1 VTNAALPLT
10 ASYFAQEGIIWIR
23 VDHRGSGHFGKKGAA
38 LMHRNLG
45 SVEMRDWIAA
55 VKWLRTKPFV
65 DPARV
70 GITGGSYGGYATCLA
85 LTYGA
90 DYFTHGLATS
100 PVTDWRLYDSVYAER
115 YMDAPA
121 ENSAGYDA
129 ASILVHSVKL
139 RGVLFLVHG
148 ELDDNVHLQNTV
160 QLIERLTD
168 LGKPLGSCSIPA
180 SGTASAGR
188 SGACQPAGVDFWSKH
203 FSGGRED
210 MEACFIRQAACPV
223 CESPAFRPWRKGTFE
238 TTELDAQAV
247 KRPDSRYGRVWD
259 LSRCDRCGH
268 TFADPCPAPEFVEA
282 LYARLEDPAYDEE
295 AAGRTRNFAR
305 LLRRLE
311 KIRPGRG
318 TLCDV
323 GAATGILMDLAR
335 RRGWTVEGV
344 EPSGWAVAAARAKY
358 GLAVRQGI
366 IETAEFPAGSFDAV
380 TMVDLIEHTA
390 RPRAAVVR
398 AAEVLKA
405 AAFCAW

>member
-1 VTNAALPLT
+1 
-10 ASYFAQEGIIWIR
+10 
-23 VDHRGSGHFGKKGAA
+23 
-38 LMHRNLG
+38 
-45 SVEMRDWIAA
+45 
-55 VKWLRTKPFV
+55 
-65 DPARV
+65 
-70 GITGGSYGGYATCLA
+70 
-85 LTYGA
+85 
-90 DYFTHGLATS
+90 
-100 PVTDWRLYDSVYAER
+100 
-115 YMDAPA
+115 
-121 ENSAGYDA
+121 
-129 ASILVHSVKL
+129 
-139 RGVLFLVHG
+139 
-148 ELDDNVHLQNTV
+148 
-160 QLIERLTD
+160 
-168 LGKPLGSCSIPA
+168 
-180 SGTASAGR
+180 
-188 SGACQPAGVDFWSKH
+188 
-203 FSGGRED
+203 
-210 MEACFIRQAACPV
+210 MEARLIRQSACPV

-247 KRPDSRYGRVWD
+247 KITDSRYGRVWD

-268 TFADPCPAPEFVEA
+268 TFADPCPAPEFVDS

-311 KIRPGRG
+311 RIRPGRG

-380 TMVDLIEHTA
+380 TMVDFIEHTA
-390 RPRAAVVR
+390 RPRDAVVR

-405 AAFCAW
+405 GGVLCLVTPDLRSPAARLAGRRWWHFRPAHLAYFSRRSLEVLLERAGLTIVARRRYAWTFSARYLALRLPLVRSLAGSRKTASFLKRIPIKLALGDSFEIYARKDRSR